1 MLKQKIRFQ
10 SFTTGEVSKEYLVEV
25 VIDSELKIT
34 DVEWS
39 NDLNDPESE
48 MYIEMQNDFEEDM
61 ELILCDEVNS
71 TLQNDTCSVQVTGFT
86 EGSVNVL
93 FSLIKIVL
101 EILEIEKDDADIL
114 AEMAE
119 KISTKGMKKFKVDEK
134 SLKISKLTLFL
145 YRLIHKVQS

>member
-1 MLKQKIRFQ
+1 M
-10 SFTTGEVSKEYLVEV
+10 

-48 MYIEMQNDFEEDM
+48 MYIEMQNDFEKEM

-71 TLQNDTCSVQVTGFT
+71 TIQNDTCSVQVTGFT

-101 EILEIEKDDADIL
+101 EILEFEKDDADIF
-114 AEMAE
+114 
-119 KISTKGMKKFKVDEK
+119 G
-134 SLKISKLTLFL
+134 
-145 YRLIHKVQS
+145 